1 MPNLKFIFFRTLL
14 DWMSILHSLSLCSII
29 DLIDL
34 CNLRNWLFDPQLYTP
49 YVFRWHYFLISIR
62 IFLLIKK
69 EGGGEGEVEVV
80 GSRRIGCMHYYYSL
94 SFYVEIESKLMEF
107 PFEMVN
113 LIFFNKNLCKYTF
126 LVFDN

>member
-1 MPNLKFIFFRTLL
+1 MYLGDTIFWYQLEFFYLLK
-14 DWMSILHSLSLCSII
+14 
-29 DLIDL
+29 
-34 CNLRNWLFDPQLYTP
+34 
-49 YVFRWHYFLISIR
+49 
-62 IFLLIKK
+62 KK
-69 EGGGEGEVEVV
+69 VGGEGEVEVV